1 MKKFTKRCLKGCGL
15 VGLVFSTGLVALSDN
30 IDSALT
36 VGAETTTA
44 SAFENNGTGQHVNWH
59 IDIPQEYTVELGE
72 PITISDLMSQITVT
86 RKGSNGTV
94 NDGDTFDFISNG
106 DGSRGIDTPGVKIWF
121 DFYNAAGTSFLTDEM
136 LASSTY
142 AVPGGSYTIKAW
154 VFYGKNDTKKLF
166 TFKLKNSNSDKT
178 ELRKSIEIAQSKLSQ
193 PEGTYSDESLQR
205 LQESVFLGQTY
216 LNSDPDQNTVDQSVT
231 TINSAITNLVD
242 LTALNTAV
250 NQATPLLTDGKEYP
264 KEAYD
269 GLVQKLA
276 AAAKLQNSFN
286 PSQDE
291 VTEAATDLTQA
302 LTTLKT
308 AVAHEALD
316 QALAK
321 LLELYRENP
330 NLALTSESLKEL
342 YNKTIEAAGTF
353 YRTVSKDKDRENI
366 SLYELERYTIETNSV
381 VDTILKVKAAIAE
394 EGKAKLRS
402 ALDQLNALIGE
413 NLDLSPYTAASAQ
426 AYTDQLAKA
435 KEVAA
440 AGETVY
446 AQETEPTAITNSL
459 IKVLNAKK
467 SLSDVKAALVA
478 KPVDPVDPVD
488 PIDPIDPV
496 DPVKPV
502 DPEVK
507 PEPKPEAKKED
518 KKVADK
524 QQVLPAT
531 ADRANP
537 FFTAAALAV
546 IACAGQLAIVSKRK
560 ESK

>member
-36 VGAETTTA
+36 VGAEEKIEV
-44 SAFENNGTGQHVNWH
+44 FDPQTGQHVNWH
-59 IDIPQEYTVELGE
+59 IDMPKNYAVELGE

-86 RKGSNGTV
+86 REDSNGRV
-94 NDGDTFDFISNG
+94 SEGETFDFITNG
-106 DGSRGIDTPGVKIWF
+106 KEPRIIAAPGVDIWF
-121 DFYNAAGTSFLTDEM
+121 EFYSGNGQKLLNDDI
-136 LASSTY
+136 LASSEY
-142 AVPGGSYTIKAW
+142 SVPGGYYTIQ
-154 VFYGKNDTKKLF
+154 VRVYYGKQDVRKYFITSLQ
-166 TFKLKNSNSDKT
+166 NSKSDKT
-178 ELRKSIEIAQSKLSQ
+178 ELKQSLATANEKLQ
-193 PEGTYSDESLQR
+193 APEGTYSEESLQH

-216 LNSDPDQNTVDQSVT
+216 LNSDPDQTKVNEAQK
-231 TINSAITNLVD
+231 TIDSAVSGLVD

-286 PSQDE
+286 PSQED
-291 VTEAATDLTQA
+291 VNKATADLTQA

-342 YNKTIEAAGTF
+342 YNKAIEAAGTF
-353 YRTVSKDKDRENI
+353 YRTVSNDKKREGI
-366 SLYELERYTIETNSV
+366 SLYELERYTTETNSV

-440 AGETVY
+440 AGETAY

-459 IKVLNAKK
+459 VKVLNAKK
-467 SLSDVKAALVA
+467 SLSDAKAALVA
-478 KPVDPVDPVD
+478 KPVDPVDP
-488 PIDPIDPV
+488 IDPA
-496 DPVKPV
+496 DPVKPS

-507 PEPKPEAKKED
+507 PEPKPESKPEAKKED
-518 KKVADK
+518 KKAADK

>member
-36 VGAETTTA
+36 VGAEEKIE
-44 SAFENNGTGQHVNWH
+44 AFDSQTGQHVNWH
-59 IDIPQEYTVELGE
+59 IDMPKNYAVELGE

-86 RKGSNGTV
+86 RKDSNGRV
-94 NDGDTFDFISNG
+94 SEGETFDFITNG
-106 DGSRGIDTPGVKIWF
+106 KEPRIIAAPGVDIWF
-121 DFYNAAGTSFLTDEM
+121 EFYSGNGQKLLNDDI
-136 LASSTY
+136 LASSEY
-142 AVPGGSYTIKAW
+142 SVPGGYYTIQ
-154 VFYGKNDTKKLF
+154 VRVYYGKQDVRKYFITSLQ
-166 TFKLKNSNSDKT
+166 NSKSDKT
-178 ELRKSIEIAQSKLSQ
+178 ELKQSLATANEKLQ
-193 PEGTYSDESLQR
+193 APEGTYSEESLQH

-216 LNSDPDQNTVDQSVT
+216 LNSDPDQTKVNEAQK
-231 TINSAITNLVD
+231 TIDSAVSGLVD

-286 PSQDE
+286 PSQED
-291 VTEAATDLTQA
+291 VNKATADLTQA

-342 YNKTIEAAGTF
+342 YNKAIEAAGTF
-353 YRTVSKDKDRENI
+353 YRTVSNDKKREGI
-366 SLYELERYTIETNSV
+366 SLYELERYTTETNSV

-440 AGETVY
+440 AGETAY

-459 IKVLNAKK
+459 VKVLNAKK
-467 SLSDVKAALVA
+467 SLSDAKAALVA

-488 PIDPIDPV
+488 PA
-496 DPVKPV
+496 DPVKPS

-507 PEPKPEAKKED
+507 PEPKPESKPEAKKED
-518 KKVADK
+518 KKAADK

>member
-44 SAFENNGTGQHVNWH
+44 SAFEESGDRQHKNWH
-59 IDIPQEYTVELGE
+59 IYIPEVYTVKVGQ
-72 PITISDLMSQITVT
+72 PITIEDILSQITIT
-86 RKGSNGTV
+86 RKGEDSQDKTSPGMIYTYEEYPKV
-94 NDGDTFDFISNG
+94 
-106 DGSRGIDTPGVKIWF
+106 RGIEVSAGTIWF
-121 DFYNAAGTSFLTDEM
+121 DFYNSGKWVNNDV
-136 LASSTY
+136 LATFNE
-142 AVPGGSYTIKAW
+142 PGGTYTLSAW
-154 VFYGKNDTKKLF
+154 AYYADENVKKQF
-166 TFKLKNSNSDKT
+166 VFKLQVENSDKRAL
-178 ELRKSIEIAQSKLSQ
+178 EQSLATANEKLQ
-193 PEGTYSDESLQR
+193 APEGTYSEESLQA
-205 LQESVFLGQTY
+205 LQSAVTIGETY
-216 LNSDPDQNTVDQSVT
+216 LNSDPEQAKVDEAQK
-231 TINSAITNLVD
+231 TIDSAVSGLVD

-276 AAAKLQNSFN
+276 AAAKLQNSFG
-286 PSQDE
+286 PSQGD
-291 VTEAATDLTQA
+291 VDKAATDLTQA

-342 YNKTIEAAGTF
+342 YNKAIEAAGTF
-353 YRTVSKDKDRENI
+353 YKTVSEDKKREGI
-366 SLYELERYTIETNSV
+366 SLYELERYTTETNSV

-440 AGETVY
+440 AGETAY

-459 IKVLNAKK
+459 VKVLNAKK
-467 SLSDVKAALVA
+467 SLSDAKAALVA
-478 KPVDPVDPVD
+478 KPVDPV
-488 PIDPIDPV
+488 DPIDPV

-507 PEPKPEAKKED
+507 PEPKPESKPEAKKED
-518 KKVADK
+518 KKAADK

-531 ADRANP
+531 ADTANP

-546 IACAGQLAIVSKRK
+546 IACAGQLAIVSRRK
-560 ESK
+560 ESN

>member
-166 TFKLKNSNSDKT
+166 TFKLKNSNSNKT
-178 ELRKSIEIAQSKLSQ
+178 ELRKSLEEAKLKLSQ
-193 PEGTYSDESLQR
+193 PEGTYSDESLQA
-205 LQESVFLGQTY
+205 LQSAVTIGETY
-216 LNSDPDQNTVDQSVT
+216 LNSDPEQAKVDEAQK
-231 TINSAITNLVD
+231 TIDSAVSGLVD

-276 AAAKLQNSFN
+276 AAAKLQNSFG
-286 PSQDE
+286 PSQGD
-291 VTEAATDLTQA
+291 VDKAATDLTQA

-342 YNKTIEAAGTF
+342 YNKAIEAAGTF
-353 YRTVSKDKDRENI
+353 YRTVSKDKERKDI

-440 AGETVY
+440 AGETAY

-459 IKVLNAKK
+459 VKVLNAKK
-467 SLSDVKAALVA
+467 SLSDAKAALVA
-478 KPVDPVDPVD
+478 KPVDPV
-488 PIDPIDPV
+488 DPIDPV

-546 IACAGQLAIVSKRK
+546 IACAGQLAIVSRRK
-560 ESK
+560 ESN

>member
-36 VGAETTTA
+36 VGAEEA
-44 SAFENNGTGQHVNWH
+44 VNVFDENGQHVNWFVEIPPIYNIEVGSPLT
-59 IDIPQEYTVELGE
+59 IDDILDQVAITRRGPGDEGMMYDYQTNKGTNGIITSSGLFWFEFYTG
-72 PITISDLMSQITVT
+72 
-86 RKGSNGTV
+86 KG
-94 NDGDTFDFISNG
+94 
-106 DGSRGIDTPGVKIWF
+106 
-121 DFYNAAGTSFLTDEM
+121 EM
-136 LASSTY
+136 LNDVKLSGFVEA
-142 AVPGGSYTIKAW
+142 GGTYTINAYVYYATTTQKQR
-154 VFYGKNDTKKLF
+154 F
-166 TFKLKNSNSDKT
+166 TFQIKVANSDKT
-178 ELRKSIEIAQSKLSQ
+178 ELRKSIETAQSKLNQ
-193 PEGTYSDESLQR
+193 PEGTYSEESLQG
-205 LQESVFLGQTY
+205 LQSAVTIGETY
-216 LNSDPDQNTVDQSVT
+216 LNSDPDQATVDNAKN
-231 TINSAITNLVD
+231 TIDSAASGLVD
-242 LTALNTAV
+242 LTVLNTAV
-250 NQATPLLTDGKEYP
+250 ETATPLLTDGKEYP

-276 AAAKLQNSFN
+276 AAAKLQNAFN
-286 PSQDE
+286 PSQEE
-291 VTEAATDLTQA
+291 VDKATTDLTQA

-308 AVAHEALD
+308 AAAHEALD

-330 NLALTSESLKEL
+330 NLALTSEPLKEL

-366 SLYELERYTIETNSV
+366 SLYELERYTTETNSV

-394 EGKAKLRS
+394 EGKASLRS

-413 NLDLSPYTAASAQ
+413 NLDLSPYTAESAK

-467 SLSDVKAALVA
+467 SLSDAKAALVA
-478 KPVDPVDPVD
+478 KPVDPA
-488 PIDPIDPV
+488 
-496 DPVKPV
+496 DPVKPS

-507 PEPKPEAKKED
+507 PEPKPESKPEAKKED

-531 ADRANP
+531 ADTANP

>member
-166 TFKLKNSNSDKT
+166 TFKLKISNSNKT
-178 ELRKSIEIAQSKLSQ
+178 ALRQSLEEAKLKLSQ
-193 PEGTYSDESLQR
+193 PEGTYSEESLQG
-205 LQESVFLGQTY
+205 LQSAVTIGETY
-216 LNSDPDQNTVDQSVT
+216 LNSDPDQVTVDHAKNTVD
-231 TINSAITNLVD
+231 SAVANLVD
-242 LTALNTAV
+242 LTALNEAI

-269 GLVQKLA
+269 SLVQKLA

-286 PSQDE
+286 PSQEE
-291 VTEAATDLTQA
+291 VNEAATDLTQA

-330 NLALTSESLKEL
+330 NLALTSEPLKEL
-342 YNKTIEAAGTF
+342 YNKAIEAAGTF
-353 YRTVSKDKDRENI
+353 YRTVSKDKERKGI
-366 SLYELERYTIETNSV
+366 SLYELERYTTETNSV

-440 AGETVY
+440 AGETAY

-467 SLSDVKAALVA
+467 SLSDAKAALVA
-478 KPVDPVDPVD
+478 KPVDPV
-488 PIDPIDPV
+488 DPIDPV

-507 PEPKPEAKKED
+507 PEPKPESKPEAKKED
-518 KKVADK
+518 KKAADK

-531 ADRANP
+531 ADTANP

-546 IACAGQLAIVSKRK
+546 IACAGQLAIVSRRK
-560 ESK
+560 ESN

>member
-36 VGAETTTA
+36 VGAEEA
-44 SAFENNGTGQHVNWH
+44 VEVFDENGQHVNWFVEIPPIYNIEVGSPLT
-59 IDIPQEYTVELGE
+59 IDDILDQVAITRRGPGDEGMMYDYQTNKGTNGIITSSGLFWFEFYTG
-72 PITISDLMSQITVT
+72 
-86 RKGSNGTV
+86 KG
-94 NDGDTFDFISNG
+94 
-106 DGSRGIDTPGVKIWF
+106 
-121 DFYNAAGTSFLTDEM
+121 EM
-136 LASSTY
+136 LNDVKLSEFVEA
-142 AVPGGSYTIKAW
+142 GGTYTINAYVYYATTTQKQR
-154 VFYGKNDTKKLF
+154 F
-166 TFKLKNSNSDKT
+166 TFQIKVANSDKT
-178 ELRKSIEIAQSKLSQ
+178 ELRKSIETAQSKLNQ
-193 PEGTYSDESLQR
+193 PEGTYSEESLQG
-205 LQESVFLGQTY
+205 LQSAVTIGETY

-342 YNKTIEAAGTF
+342 YNKAIEAAGTF
-353 YRTVSKDKDRENI
+353 YKTVSEDKKREGI
-366 SLYELERYTIETNSV
+366 SLYELERYTTETNSV
-381 VDTILKVKAAIAE
+381 VNTILAVKAAIAE
-394 EGKAKLRS
+394 EGKASLRS

-413 NLDLSPYTAASAQ
+413 NLDLSPYTAESAK

-467 SLSDVKAALVA
+467 SLSDAKAALVA
-478 KPVDPVDPVD
+478 KPVDPVDPV
-488 PIDPIDPV
+488 
-496 DPVKPV
+496 KPS

-507 PEPKPEAKKED
+507 PEPKPESKPEAKKED
-518 KKVADK
+518 KKAADK

-531 ADRANP
+531 ADTANP

>member
-36 VGAETTTA
+36 VGADTIYGL
-44 SAFENNGTGQHVNWH
+44 NQQHPNWNVY
-59 IDIPQEYTVELGE
+59 IPPVYTVKVGQ
-72 PITISDLMSQITVT
+72 PITIKDILSQITIT
-86 RKGSNGTV
+86 RSNEDSNNKTYPGMTYDYETNPGTNGIQVSSGNIWFEFYGGKNGSEYL
-94 NDGDTFDFISNG
+94 NDG
-106 DGSRGIDTPGVKIWF
+106 KL
-121 DFYNAAGTSFLTDEM
+121 AAFNQ
-136 LASSTY
+136 
-142 AVPGGSYTIKAW
+142 PGGTYTISAW
-154 VFYGKNDTKKLF
+154 VYYADKNQKGKFVFQLQVE
-166 TFKLKNSNSDKT
+166 NSDKRAL
-178 ELRKSIEIAQSKLSQ
+178 EQSLATANEKLQ
-193 PEGTYSDESLQR
+193 APEGTYSEESLQH

-216 LNSDPDQNTVDQSVT
+216 LNRDPEQQEVDDMKA
-231 TINSAITNLVD
+231 TIDSAVSGLVD
-242 LTALNTAV
+242 LTVLNTAV
-250 NQATPLLTDGKEYP
+250 ETATPLLTDGKEYP

-269 GLVQKLA
+269 SLVQKLA

-286 PSQDE
+286 PSQEE
-291 VTEAATDLTQA
+291 VNEAATDLTQA

-330 NLALTSESLKEL
+330 NLALTSEPLKEL
-342 YNKTIEAAGTF
+342 YNKAIEAAGTF
-353 YRTVSKDKDRENI
+353 YRTVSKDKKREGI
-366 SLYELERYTIETNSV
+366 SLYELERYTTETNSV

-440 AGETVY
+440 AGETAY

-467 SLSDVKAALVA
+467 SLSDAKAALVA
-478 KPVDPVDPVD
+478 KPVDPV
-488 PIDPIDPV
+488 DPIDPV

-507 PEPKPEAKKED
+507 PEPKPESKPEAKKED
-518 KKVADK
+518 KKAADK

-531 ADRANP
+531 ADTANP

-546 IACAGQLAIVSKRK
+546 IACAGQLAIVSRRK
-560 ESK
+560 ESN

>member
-36 VGAETTTA
+36 VGAEEA
-44 SAFENNGTGQHVNWH
+44 VKVFDENGQHVNWFVEIPPIYNIEVGSPLT
-59 IDIPQEYTVELGE
+59 IDDILDQVAITRRGPGDEGMMYDYQTNKGTNGIITSSGLFWFEFYTG
-72 PITISDLMSQITVT
+72 
-86 RKGSNGTV
+86 KG
-94 NDGDTFDFISNG
+94 
-106 DGSRGIDTPGVKIWF
+106 
-121 DFYNAAGTSFLTDEM
+121 EM
-136 LASSTY
+136 LNDVKLSEFVEA
-142 AVPGGSYTIKAW
+142 GGTYTINAYVYYATTTQKQR
-154 VFYGKNDTKKLF
+154 F
-166 TFKLKNSNSDKT
+166 TFQIKVANSDKT
-178 ELRKSIEIAQSKLSQ
+178 ELRKSIETAQSKLNQ
-193 PEGTYSDESLQR
+193 PEGTYSEESLQG
-205 LQESVFLGQTY
+205 LQSAVTIGETY
-216 LNSDPDQNTVDQSVT
+216 LNSDPDQATVDNAKN
-231 TINSAITNLVD
+231 TIDSAVSGLVD
-242 LTALNTAV
+242 LTVLNTAV
-250 NQATPLLTDGKEYP
+250 ETATPLLTDGKEYP

-276 AAAKLQNSFN
+276 AAAKLQNAFN
-286 PSQDE
+286 PSQEE
-291 VTEAATDLTQA
+291 VDKATTDLTQA

-308 AVAHEALD
+308 AAAHEALD

-330 NLALTSESLKEL
+330 NLALTSEPLKEL

-366 SLYELERYTIETNSV
+366 SLYELERYTTETNSV

-413 NLDLSPYTAASAQ
+413 NLDLSPYTAESAK

-467 SLSDVKAALVA
+467 SLSDAKAALVA

-488 PIDPIDPV
+488 PLDPV

-546 IACAGQLAIVSKRK
+546 IACAGQLAIVSRRK
-560 ESK
+560 ESN

>member
-166 TFKLKNSNSDKT
+166 TFKLKISNSNKT
-178 ELRKSIEIAQSKLSQ
+178 ALRQSLEEAKLKLSQ
-193 PEGTYSDESLQR
+193 PEGTYSEESLQG
-205 LQESVFLGQTY
+205 LQSAVTIGETY
-216 LNSDPDQNTVDQSVT
+216 LNSDPDQVTVDHAKNTVD
-231 TINSAITNLVD
+231 SAVANLVD
-242 LTALNTAV
+242 LTALNEAI

-276 AAAKLQNSFN
+276 AAAKLQNSFG
-286 PSQDE
+286 PSQGD
-291 VTEAATDLTQA
+291 VDKAATDLTQA
-302 LTTLKT
+302 LTTLKI

-342 YNKTIEAAGTF
+342 YNKAIEAAGTF
-353 YRTVSKDKDRENI
+353 YKTVSEDKKREGI
-366 SLYELERYTIETNSV
+366 SLYELERYTTETNSV

-413 NLDLSPYTAASAQ
+413 NLDLSPYTAESAK

-440 AGETVY
+440 AGETAY

-467 SLSDVKAALVA
+467 SLSDAKAALVA
-478 KPVDPVDPVD
+478 KPVDP
-488 PIDPIDPV
+488 IDPA
-496 DPVKPV
+496 DPVKPS

-507 PEPKPEAKKED
+507 PEPKPESKPEAKKED
-518 KKVADK
+518 KKAADK

-531 ADRANP
+531 ADTANP

-546 IACAGQLAIVSKRK
+546 IACAGQLAIVSRRK
-560 ESK
+560 ESN

>member
-36 VGAETTTA
+36 VGAGTTTA

-86 RKGSNGTV
+86 RKDSNGTV

-166 TFKLKNSNSDKT
+166 TFKLKNSNSNKT
-178 ELRKSIEIAQSKLSQ
+178 ELRKSLEEAKLKLSQ
-193 PEGTYSDESLQR
+193 PEGTYSEESLQG
-205 LQESVFLGQTY
+205 LQSAVTIGETY

-342 YNKTIEAAGTF
+342 YNKAIEAAGTF
-353 YRTVSKDKDRENI
+353 YKTVSEDKKREGI

-413 NLDLSPYTAASAQ
+413 NLDLSPYTAESAK

-467 SLSDVKAALVA
+467 SLSDAKAALVA

-488 PIDPIDPV
+488 P
-496 DPVKPV
+496 
-502 DPEVK
+502 EVK
-507 PEPKPEAKKED
+507 PEPKPESKPEAKKED
-518 KKVADK
+518 KKAADK

-531 ADRANP
+531 ADTANP

-546 IACAGQLAIVSKRK
+546 IACAGQLAIVSRRK
-560 ESK
+560 ESN

>member
-36 VGAETTTA
+36 VGAEEA
-44 SAFENNGTGQHVNWH
+44 VQVFDENGQHVNWFVEIPPIYNIEVGSPLT
-59 IDIPQEYTVELGE
+59 IDDILDQVAITRRGPGDEGMMYDYQTNKGTNGIITSSGLFWFEFYTG
-72 PITISDLMSQITVT
+72 
-86 RKGSNGTV
+86 KG
-94 NDGDTFDFISNG
+94 
-106 DGSRGIDTPGVKIWF
+106 
-121 DFYNAAGTSFLTDEM
+121 EM
-136 LASSTY
+136 LNDVKLSEFVEA
-142 AVPGGSYTIKAW
+142 GGTYTINAYVYYATTTQKQR
-154 VFYGKNDTKKLF
+154 F
-166 TFKLKNSNSDKT
+166 TFQIKVANSDKT
-178 ELRKSIEIAQSKLSQ
+178 ELRKSIETAQSKLNQ
-193 PEGTYSDESLQR
+193 PEGTYSEESLQG
-205 LQESVFLGQTY
+205 LQSAVTIGETY

-276 AAAKLQNSFN
+276 AAAKLQNAFN

-342 YNKTIEAAGTF
+342 YNKAIEAAGTF
-353 YRTVSKDKDRENI
+353 YKTVSEDKKREGI

-467 SLSDVKAALVA
+467 SLSDAKAALVA
-478 KPVDPVDPVD
+478 KPVDPVDPV
-488 PIDPIDPV
+488 
-496 DPVKPV
+496 KPS

-507 PEPKPEAKKED
+507 PEPKPESKPEAKKED
-518 KKVADK
+518 KKAADK

-531 ADRANP
+531 ADTANP

-546 IACAGQLAIVSKRK
+546 IACAGRLAIVSKRK

>member
-36 VGAETTTA
+36 VGAETATTA
-44 SAFENNGTGQHVNWH
+44 NAFEESGDQQHKNWH
-59 IDIPQEYTVELGE
+59 IYIPEVYTVKVGQ
-72 PITISDLMSQITVT
+72 PITIEDILSQITIT
-86 RKGSNGTV
+86 RKGEDSQGKTSPGMIYTYEEYPKV
-94 NDGDTFDFISNG
+94 
-106 DGSRGIDTPGVKIWF
+106 RGIEVSAGTIWF
-121 DFYNAAGTSFLTDEM
+121 DFYNSGNWVDNDV
-136 LASSTY
+136 LATFNE
-142 AVPGGSYTIKAW
+142 PGGTYTLSAW
-154 VFYGKNDTKKLF
+154 AYYANENVKKQF
-166 TFKLKNSNSDKT
+166 VFKLQVENSDKRAL
-178 ELRKSIEIAQSKLSQ
+178 EQSLATANEKLQ
-193 PEGTYSDESLQR
+193 APEGTYSDESLQR

-216 LNSDPDQNTVDQSVT
+216 LNRDPEQQEVDDMKA
-231 TINSAITNLVD
+231 TIDSAVSGLVD
-242 LTALNTAV
+242 LTVLNTAV
-250 NQATPLLTDGKEYP
+250 ETATPLLTDGKEYP

-269 GLVQKLA
+269 SLVQKLA

-286 PSQDE
+286 PSQEE
-291 VTEAATDLTQA
+291 VNEAATDLTQA

-330 NLALTSESLKEL
+330 NLALTSEPLKEL
-342 YNKTIEAAGTF
+342 YNKAIEAAGTF
-353 YRTVSKDKDRENI
+353 YRTVSKDKERKGI
-366 SLYELERYTIETNSV
+366 SLYELERYTTETNSV

-440 AGETVY
+440 AGETAY

-467 SLSDVKAALVA
+467 SLSDAKAALVA
-478 KPVDPVDPVD
+478 KPVDPV
-488 PIDPIDPV
+488 DPIDPV

-507 PEPKPEAKKED
+507 PEPKPESKPEAKKED
-518 KKVADK
+518 KKAADK

-531 ADRANP
+531 ADTANP

>member
-36 VGAETTTA
+36 VGAETATA

-136 LASSTY
+136 LALSTY

-166 TFKLKNSNSDKT
+166 TFKLKNSNSNKT
-178 ELRKSIEIAQSKLSQ
+178 ELRKSLEEAKLKLSQ
-193 PEGTYSDESLQR
+193 PEGTYSDESLQA
-205 LQESVFLGQTY
+205 LQSAVTIGETY
-216 LNSDPDQNTVDQSVT
+216 LNSDPEQAKVDEAQK
-231 TINSAITNLVD
+231 TIDSAVSGLVD

-276 AAAKLQNSFN
+276 AAAKLQNSFG
-286 PSQDE
+286 PSQGD
-291 VTEAATDLTQA
+291 VDKAATDLTQA

-330 NLALTSESLKEL
+330 NLVLTSESLKEL
-342 YNKTIEAAGTF
+342 YNKAIEAAGTF
-353 YRTVSKDKDRENI
+353 YKTVSEDKKREGI

-440 AGETVY
+440 AGETAY

-459 IKVLNAKK
+459 VKVLNAKK
-467 SLSDVKAALVA
+467 SLSDAKAALVA
-478 KPVDPVDPVD
+478 KPVDPVDPSD
-488 PIDPIDPV
+488 PA
-496 DPVKPV
+496 DPVKPS

-507 PEPKPEAKKED
+507 PEPKPESKPEAKKED
-518 KKVADK
+518 KKAADK

-531 ADRANP
+531 ADTANP

-546 IACAGQLAIVSKRK
+546 IACAGQLAIVSRRK
-560 ESK
+560 ESN

>member
-36 VGAETTTA
+36 VGAEEKIE
-44 SAFENNGTGQHVNWH
+44 AFDPQTGQHVNWH
-59 IDIPQEYTVELGE
+59 IDMPKNYAVELGE

-86 RKGSNGTV
+86 REDSNGRV
-94 NDGDTFDFISNG
+94 SEGETFDFITNG
-106 DGSRGIDTPGVKIWF
+106 KEPRIIAAPGVDIWF
-121 DFYNAAGTSFLTDEM
+121 EFYSGNGQKLLNDDI
-136 LASSTY
+136 LASSEY
-142 AVPGGSYTIKAW
+142 SVPGGYYTIQ
-154 VFYGKNDTKKLF
+154 VRVYYGKQDVRKYFITSLQ
-166 TFKLKNSNSDKT
+166 NSKSDKT
-178 ELRKSIEIAQSKLSQ
+178 ELKQSLATANEKLQ
-193 PEGTYSDESLQR
+193 APEGTYSEESLQH

-216 LNSDPDQNTVDQSVT
+216 LNSDPDQTKVNEAQK
-231 TINSAITNLVD
+231 TIDSAVSGLVD

-286 PSQDE
+286 PSQED
-291 VTEAATDLTQA
+291 VNKATADLTQA

-342 YNKTIEAAGTF
+342 YNKAIEAAGTF
-353 YRTVSKDKDRENI
+353 YRTVSNDKKREGI
-366 SLYELERYTIETNSV
+366 SLYELERYTTETNSV

-440 AGETVY
+440 AGETAY

-459 IKVLNAKK
+459 VKVLNAKK
-467 SLSDVKAALVA
+467 SLSDAKAALVA
-478 KPVDPVDPVD
+478 KPVDPVDP
-488 PIDPIDPV
+488 IDPA
-496 DPVKPV
+496 DPVKPS

-507 PEPKPEAKKED
+507 PEPKPESKPEAKKED
-518 KKVADK
+518 KKAADK

>member
-36 VGAETTTA
+36 VGAEEA
-44 SAFENNGTGQHVNWH
+44 VKVFDENGQHVNWFVEIPPIYNIEVGSPLT
-59 IDIPQEYTVELGE
+59 IDDILDQVAITRRGPGDEGMMYDYQTNKGTNGIITSSGLFWFEFYTG
-72 PITISDLMSQITVT
+72 
-86 RKGSNGTV
+86 KG
-94 NDGDTFDFISNG
+94 
-106 DGSRGIDTPGVKIWF
+106 
-121 DFYNAAGTSFLTDEM
+121 EM
-136 LASSTY
+136 LNDVKLSGFVEA
-142 AVPGGSYTIKAW
+142 GGTYTINAYVYYATTTQKQR
-154 VFYGKNDTKKLF
+154 F
-166 TFKLKNSNSDKT
+166 TFQIKVANSDKT
-178 ELRKSIEIAQSKLSQ
+178 ELRKSIETAQSKLNQ
-193 PEGTYSDESLQR
+193 PEGTYSEESLQG
-205 LQESVFLGQTY
+205 LQSAVTIGETY

-342 YNKTIEAAGTF
+342 YNKAIEAAGTF
-353 YRTVSKDKDRENI
+353 YKTVSEDKKREGI
-366 SLYELERYTIETNSV
+366 SLYELERYTTETNSV
-381 VDTILKVKAAIAE
+381 VNTILAVKAAIAE
-394 EGKAKLRS
+394 EGKASLRS

-413 NLDLSPYTAASAQ
+413 NLDLSPYTAESAK

-467 SLSDVKAALVA
+467 SLSDAKAALVA

-488 PIDPIDPV
+488 P
-496 DPVKPV
+496 VKPS

-507 PEPKPEAKKED
+507 PEPKPESKPEAKKED
-518 KKVADK
+518 KKAADK

-531 ADRANP
+531 ADTANP

>member
-36 VGAETTTA
+36 VGAEEA
-44 SAFENNGTGQHVNWH
+44 VKVFDENGQHVNWFVEIPPIYNIEVGSPLT
-59 IDIPQEYTVELGE
+59 IDDILDQVAITRRGPGDEGMMYDYQTNKGTNGIITSSGLFWFEFYTG
-72 PITISDLMSQITVT
+72 
-86 RKGSNGTV
+86 KG
-94 NDGDTFDFISNG
+94 
-106 DGSRGIDTPGVKIWF
+106 
-121 DFYNAAGTSFLTDEM
+121 EM
-136 LASSTY
+136 LNDVKLSEFVEA
-142 AVPGGSYTIKAW
+142 GGTYTINAYVYYATTTQKQR
-154 VFYGKNDTKKLF
+154 F
-166 TFKLKNSNSDKT
+166 TFQIKVANSDKT
-178 ELRKSIEIAQSKLSQ
+178 ELRKSIETAQSKLNQ
-193 PEGTYSDESLQR
+193 PEGTYSEESLQG
-205 LQESVFLGQTY
+205 LQSAVTIGETY

-276 AAAKLQNSFN
+276 AAAKLQNAFN

-342 YNKTIEAAGTF
+342 YNKAIEAAGTF
-353 YRTVSKDKDRENI
+353 YKTVSEDKKREGI

-467 SLSDVKAALVA
+467 SLSDAKAALVA
-478 KPVDPVDPVD
+478 KPVDPVDPV
-488 PIDPIDPV
+488 
-496 DPVKPV
+496 KPS

-507 PEPKPEAKKED
+507 PEPKPESKPEAKKED
-518 KKVADK
+518 KKAADK

-531 ADRANP
+531 ADTANP

-546 IACAGQLAIVSKRK
+546 IACAGRLAIVSKRK

>member
-36 VGAETTTA
+36 VGAEEA
-44 SAFENNGTGQHVNWH
+44 VKVFDENGQHVNWFVEIPPIYNIEVGSPLT
-59 IDIPQEYTVELGE
+59 IDDILDQVAITRRGPGDEGMMYDYQTNKGTNGIITSSGLFWFEFYTG
-72 PITISDLMSQITVT
+72 
-86 RKGSNGTV
+86 KG
-94 NDGDTFDFISNG
+94 
-106 DGSRGIDTPGVKIWF
+106 
-121 DFYNAAGTSFLTDEM
+121 EM
-136 LASSTY
+136 LNDVKLSEFVEA
-142 AVPGGSYTIKAW
+142 GGTYTINAYVYYATTTQKQR
-154 VFYGKNDTKKLF
+154 F
-166 TFKLKNSNSDKT
+166 TFQIKVANSDKT
-178 ELRKSIEIAQSKLSQ
+178 ELRKSIETAQSKLNQ
-193 PEGTYSDESLQR
+193 PEGTYSEESLQG
-205 LQESVFLGQTY
+205 LQSAVTIGETY

-342 YNKTIEAAGTF
+342 YNKAIEAAGTF
-353 YRTVSKDKDRENI
+353 YKTVSEDKKREGI
-366 SLYELERYTIETNSV
+366 SLYELERYTTETNSV
-381 VDTILKVKAAIAE
+381 VNTILAVKAAIAE
-394 EGKAKLRS
+394 EGKASLRS

-413 NLDLSPYTAASAQ
+413 NLDLSPYTAESAK

-467 SLSDVKAALVA
+467 SLSDAKAALVA
-478 KPVDPVDPVD
+478 KPVDPVDPV
-488 PIDPIDPV
+488 
-496 DPVKPV
+496 KPS

-507 PEPKPEAKKED
+507 PEPKPESKPEAKKED
-518 KKVADK
+518 KKAADK

-531 ADRANP
+531 ADTANP

>member
-36 VGAETTTA
+36 VGAEEA
-44 SAFENNGTGQHVNWH
+44 VKVFDENGQHVNWFVEIPPIYNIEVGSPLT
-59 IDIPQEYTVELGE
+59 IDDILDQVAITRRGSGDEGMMYDYQTNKGTNGIITSSGLFWFEFYTG
-72 PITISDLMSQITVT
+72 
-86 RKGSNGTV
+86 KG
-94 NDGDTFDFISNG
+94 
-106 DGSRGIDTPGVKIWF
+106 
-121 DFYNAAGTSFLTDEM
+121 EM
-136 LASSTY
+136 LNDVKLSEFVEA
-142 AVPGGSYTIKAW
+142 GGTYTINAYVYYATTTQKQR
-154 VFYGKNDTKKLF
+154 F
-166 TFKLKNSNSDKT
+166 TFQIKVANSDKT
-178 ELRKSIEIAQSKLSQ
+178 ELRKSIETAQSKLNQ
-193 PEGTYSDESLQR
+193 PEGTYSEESLQG
-205 LQESVFLGQTY
+205 LQSAVTIGETY

-276 AAAKLQNSFN
+276 AAAKLQNAFN

-342 YNKTIEAAGTF
+342 YNKAIEAAGTF
-353 YRTVSKDKDRENI
+353 YKTVSEDKKREGI

-467 SLSDVKAALVA
+467 SLSDAKAALVA
-478 KPVDPVDPVD
+478 KPVDPVDPV
-488 PIDPIDPV
+488 
-496 DPVKPV
+496 KPS

-507 PEPKPEAKKED
+507 PEPKPESKPEAKKED
-518 KKVADK
+518 KKAADK

-531 ADRANP
+531 ADTANP

-546 IACAGQLAIVSKRK
+546 IACAGQLAIVSRRK
-560 ESK
+560 ESN

>member
-216 LNSDPDQNTVDQSVT
+216 LNSDPDQTTV
-231 TINSAITNLVD
+231 NSAKATIDSAVSGLVD

-250 NQATPLLTDGKEYP
+250 ETATPLLTDGKEYP

-276 AAAKLQNSFN
+276 AAAKLQNSFG
-286 PSQDE
+286 PSQGD
-291 VTEAATDLTQA
+291 VDKAATDLTQA

-342 YNKTIEAAGTF
+342 YNKAIEAAGTF
-353 YRTVSKDKDRENI
+353 YKTVSEDKKREGI

-440 AGETVY
+440 AGETAY

-459 IKVLNAKK
+459 VKVLNAKK
-467 SLSDVKAALVA
+467 SLSDAKAALVA
-478 KPVDPVDPVD
+478 KPVDPV
-488 PIDPIDPV
+488 DPIDPV

-546 IACAGQLAIVSKRK
+546 IACAGQLAIVSRRK
-560 ESK
+560 ESN

>member
-166 TFKLKNSNSDKT
+166 TFKLKNSNSNKT
-178 ELRKSIEIAQSKLSQ
+178 ELRKSLEEAKLKLSQ
-193 PEGTYSDESLQR
+193 PEGTYSEESLQG
-205 LQESVFLGQTY
+205 LQSAVTIGETY

-342 YNKTIEAAGTF
+342 YNKAIEAAGTF
-353 YRTVSKDKDRENI
+353 YKTVSEDKKREGI

-478 KPVDPVDPVD
+478 KPVDPVDPV
-488 PIDPIDPV
+488 
-496 DPVKPV
+496 KPV

>member
-36 VGAETTTA
+36 VGAQTAGIEAFETT
-44 SAFENNGTGQHVNWH
+44 GDKQHKNWH
-59 IDIPQEYTVELGE
+59 IYIPEVYTVKVGQ
-72 PITISDLMSQITVT
+72 PITIEDILSQITIT
-86 RKGSNGTV
+86 RKGEDTRGLTV
-94 NDGDTFDFISNG
+94 DGQEYDYLNN
-106 DGSRGIDTPGVKIWF
+106 PGNKNAIQVSSGNIWF
-121 DFYNAAGTSFLTDEM
+121 QFYNANQSLSDER
-136 LASSTY
+136 LATFTE
-142 AVPGGSYTIKAW
+142 PGGTYTISAW
-154 VFYGKNDTKKLF
+154 AFYADANVKKQF
-166 TFKLKNSNSDKT
+166 VFKLQVEKSDKR
-178 ELRKSIEIAQSKLSQ
+178 ELEQSLAAANEKLSA
-193 PEGTYSDESLQR
+193 PKGTYSEESLQR

-216 LNSDPDQNTVDQSVT
+216 LNSDPDQTTV
-231 TINSAITNLVD
+231 NSAKATIDFAVSGLVD

-250 NQATPLLTDGKEYP
+250 ETATPLLTDGKEYP

-276 AAAKLQNSFN
+276 AAAKLQNSFG
-286 PSQDE
+286 PSQGD
-291 VTEAATDLTQA
+291 VDKAATDLTQA

-342 YNKTIEAAGTF
+342 YNKAIEAAGTF
-353 YRTVSKDKDRENI
+353 YKTVSEDKKREGI

-440 AGETVY
+440 AGETAY

-459 IKVLNAKK
+459 VKVLNAKK
-467 SLSDVKAALVA
+467 SLSDAKAALVA
-478 KPVDPVDPVD
+478 KPVDPV
-488 PIDPIDPV
+488 DPIDPV

-546 IACAGQLAIVSKRK
+546 IACAGQLAIVSRRK
-560 ESK
+560 ESN

>member
-36 VGAETTTA
+36 VGAEMTA
-44 SAFENNGTGQHVNWH
+44 SSSAFEGNGTGQHLNWH
-59 IDIPQEYTVELGE
+59 IDIPQEYAVELGE
-72 PITISDLMSQITVT
+72 PITISELMSQITVT

-94 NDGDTFDFISNG
+94 VDGQTFDFISNG

-136 LASSTY
+136 LASPTY

-166 TFKLKNSNSDKT
+166 TFKLKNSNSNKT
-178 ELRKSIEIAQSKLSQ
+178 ELRKSIETAQSKLNQ

-216 LNSDPDQNTVDQSVT
+216 LNRDPEQQEVDDMKA
-231 TINSAITNLVD
+231 TIDSAVSGLVD
-242 LTALNTAV
+242 LTVLNTAV
-250 NQATPLLTDGKEYP
+250 ETVTPLLTDGKEYP

-276 AAAKLQNSFN
+276 AAAKLQNSFG
-286 PSQDE
+286 PSQGD
-291 VTEAATDLTQA
+291 VDKAATDLTQA

-342 YNKTIEAAGTF
+342 YNKAIEAAGTF
-353 YRTVSKDKDRENI
+353 YKTVSEDKKREGI

-440 AGETVY
+440 AGETAY

-459 IKVLNAKK
+459 VKVLNAKK
-467 SLSDVKAALVA
+467 SLSDAKAALVA
-478 KPVDPVDPVD
+478 KPVDPV
-488 PIDPIDPV
+488 DPIDPV

-546 IACAGQLAIVSKRK
+546 IACAGQLAIVSRRK
-560 ESK
+560 ESN

>member
-44 SAFENNGTGQHVNWH
+44 SAFENDGTGQHVNWH

-166 TFKLKNSNSDKT
+166 TFKLKISNSNKT
-178 ELRKSIEIAQSKLSQ
+178 ALRQSLEEAKLKLSQ
-193 PEGTYSDESLQR
+193 PEGTYSEESLQG
-205 LQESVFLGQTY
+205 LQSAVTIGETY
-216 LNSDPDQNTVDQSVT
+216 LNSDPDQVTVDHAKNTVD
-231 TINSAITNLVD
+231 SAVANLVD
-242 LTALNTAV
+242 LTALNEAI

-286 PSQDE
+286 PSQEE
-291 VTEAATDLTQA
+291 VNKAATDLTQA

-308 AVAHEALD
+308 AIAHEALE

-342 YNKTIEAAGTF
+342 YNKAIEAAGTF
-353 YRTVSKDKDRENI
+353 YRTVSKDKERKDI
-366 SLYELERYTIETNSV
+366 SLYELEHYTTETNSV

-413 NLDLSPYTAASAQ
+413 NLDLSPYTAESAK

-440 AGETVY
+440 AGETAY

-467 SLSDVKAALVA
+467 SLSDAKAALVA
-478 KPVDPVDPVD
+478 KPVDPVDP
-488 PIDPIDPV
+488 IDPA
-496 DPVKPV
+496 DPVKPS

-507 PEPKPEAKKED
+507 PEPKPESKPEAKKED
-518 KKVADK
+518 KKAADK

-531 ADRANP
+531 ADTANP

>member
-216 LNSDPDQNTVDQSVT
+216 LNSDPDQTTV
-231 TINSAITNLVD
+231 NSAKATIDSAVSGLVD

-250 NQATPLLTDGKEYP
+250 ETATPLLTDGKEYP

-276 AAAKLQNSFN
+276 AAAKLQNSFG
-286 PSQDE
+286 PSQGD
-291 VTEAATDLTQA
+291 VDKAATDLTQA

-342 YNKTIEAAGTF
+342 YNKAIEAAGTF
-353 YRTVSKDKDRENI
+353 YKTVSEDKKREGI

-440 AGETVY
+440 AGETAY

-459 IKVLNAKK
+459 VKVLNAKK
-467 SLSDVKAALVA
+467 SLSDAKAALVA
-478 KPVDPVDPVD
+478 KPVDPVDPV
-488 PIDPIDPV
+488 DPIDPV

-546 IACAGQLAIVSKRK
+546 IACAGQLAIVSRRK
-560 ESK
+560 ESN

>member
-36 VGAETTTA
+36 VGAEMTA
-44 SAFENNGTGQHVNWH
+44 SSSAFEGNGTGQHLNWH
-59 IDIPQEYTVELGE
+59 IDIPQEYAVELGE
-72 PITISDLMSQITVT
+72 PITISELMSQITVT
-86 RKGSNGTV
+86 RKCSNGTV
-94 NDGDTFDFISNG
+94 VDGQTFDFISNG

-136 LASSTY
+136 LASPTY

-166 TFKLKNSNSDKT
+166 TFKLKNSNSNKT
-178 ELRKSIEIAQSKLSQ
+178 ELRKSIETAQSKLNQ
-193 PEGTYSDESLQR
+193 PEGTYSEESLQG
-205 LQESVFLGQTY
+205 LQSAVTIGETY
-216 LNSDPDQNTVDQSVT
+216 LNSDPDQATVDKAKN
-231 TINSAITNLVD
+231 TIDSAITSLVNLN
-242 LTALNTAV
+242 ALNEAI
-250 NQATPLLTDGKEYP
+250 NQATPFITDGKEYP

-269 GLVQKLA
+269 SLVQKLA
-276 AAAKLQNSFN
+276 AAAKLQNTFN
-286 PSQDE
+286 PSQEE
-291 VTEAATDLTQA
+291 VTKAAADLTQA
-302 LTTLKT
+302 ITALNT
-308 AVAHEALD
+308 AVAREALE

-330 NLALTSESLKEL
+330 NLVLTSEPLKEL

-366 SLYELERYTIETNSV
+366 SLYELERYTTETNSV

-394 EGKAKLRS
+394 EGKASLRS

-440 AGETVY
+440 AGETAY

-467 SLSDVKAALVA
+467 SLSDAKAALVA

-488 PIDPIDPV
+488 P
-496 DPVKPV
+496 VKPS

-507 PEPKPEAKKED
+507 PEPKPESKPEAKKED
-518 KKVADK
+518 KKAADK

-531 ADRANP
+531 ADTANP

-546 IACAGQLAIVSKRK
+546 IACAGQLAIVSRRK
-560 ESK
+560 ESN

>member
-36 VGAETTTA
+36 VGAEEMTT
-44 SAFENNGTGQHVNWH
+44 SGQELYVHV
-59 IDIPQEYTVELGE
+59 PAEYDLELGST
-72 PITISDLMSQITVT
+72 ITLEDIKAQISVLNEKTGEEGLS
-86 RKGSNGTV
+86 KGM
-94 NDGDTFDFISNG
+94 
-106 DGSRGIDTPGVKIWF
+106 WF
-121 DFYNAAGTSFLTDEM
+121 EFYDASGYTYLNNEQ
-136 LASSTY
+136 LASRYTKS
-142 AVPGGSYTIKAW
+142 GLYTIKGYLYYW
-154 VFYGKNDTKKLF
+154 NGSQQRLQFS
-166 TFKLKNSNSDKT
+166 FKIKISNSNKT
-178 ELRKSIEIAQSKLSQ
+178 ALRQSLEEAKLKLSQ
-193 PEGTYSDESLQR
+193 PEGTYSEESLQG
-205 LQESVFLGQTY
+205 LQSAVTIGETY
-216 LNSDPDQNTVDQSVT
+216 LNSDPDQVTVDQSVA
-231 TINSAITNLVD
+231 TINSAVSGLVD
-242 LTALNTAV
+242 LTALNEAI

-276 AAAKLQNSFN
+276 AAAKLQNAFN
-286 PSQDE
+286 PSQEE
-291 VTEAATDLTQA
+291 VDKATTDLTQA

-308 AVAHEALD
+308 AAAHEALD

-342 YNKTIEAAGTF
+342 YNKAIEAAGTF
-353 YRTVSKDKDRENI
+353 YRTVSKDKERKDI
-366 SLYELERYTIETNSV
+366 SLYELEHYTTETNSV

-413 NLDLSPYTAASAQ
+413 NLDLSPYTAESAK

-440 AGETVY
+440 AGETAY

-467 SLSDVKAALVA
+467 SLSDAKAALVA
-478 KPVDPVDPVD
+478 KPVDPVDPA
-488 PIDPIDPV
+488 
-496 DPVKPV
+496 DPVKPS

-507 PEPKPEAKKED
+507 PEPKPESKPEAKKED
-518 KKVADK
+518 KKAADK

-531 ADRANP
+531 ADTANP